1 MKYKILYPED
11 YKFIP
16 ETHDTINLAD
26 QIVIYFDGVKW
37 KIVPLLVCMAHP
49 IIYDYYYINDKK
61 IPITV
66 VVCPVSLRSILVKGR
81 FVLNSYVKE
90 STDIASIKKI
100 NTHDNKIKIK
110 KGNKTKL
117 IIRESVTNN
126 LMSIDI
132 GTKMDSEH
140 FIYVSKR
147 SEVQIMTLRNAILF
161 ASDPIYISL
170 DVKSIK
176 PLINLSYYTN
186 NEKIDNTVISLKDN
200 NYHPK
205 TLVRLIKCE
214 SDNTIIIGS
223 DASLNAISGYDV
235 SKTLLNTYLQKNQEK
250 LIENN
255 CFIMNVL
262 LYVALKAYPKGVVTR
277 LTG

>member
-1 MKYKILYPED
+1 
-11 YKFIP
+11 
-16 ETHDTINLAD
+16 
-26 QIVIYFDGVKW
+26 
-37 KIVPLLVCMAHP
+37 MAHP